1 MKIISCTG
9 LSFLIYKMGV
19 LMLSIK
25 SGLRIKILVCGK
37 ALHGY
42 EIPEK
47 RTMFILR
54 GSTKELEKNEGWRWI
69 PLESGKSSWGGL

>member
-1 MKIISCTG
+1 MGEAWLEDRVVLGQMKITSCTD

-25 SGLRIKILVCGK
+25 SGLRITILVCGK

-47 RTMFILR
+47 RTMFILVFI
-54 GSTKELEKNEGWRWI
+54 L
-69 PLESGKSSWGGL
+69 